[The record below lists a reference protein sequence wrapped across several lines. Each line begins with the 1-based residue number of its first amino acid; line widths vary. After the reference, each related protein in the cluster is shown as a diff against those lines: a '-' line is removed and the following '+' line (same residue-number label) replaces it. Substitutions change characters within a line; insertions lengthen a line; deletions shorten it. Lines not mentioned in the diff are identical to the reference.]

1 MAKNFIY
8 FSAVSSFVFL
18 LLWQE
23 KMLAFTWGECE
34 QLGHDVDTRKLS
46 QCSLHNQTD
55 QLSPTREG
63 NARGKLLQR

>member
-1 MAKNFIY
+1 MAGKDVGIH
-8 FSAVSSFVFL
+8 V
-18 LLWQE
+18 
-23 KMLAFTWGECE
+23 GECE

-63 NARGKLLQR
+63 NAGEGEGKLLQR